1 MTAVTLN
8 VSGDIW
14 EASGPQL
21 RAALVPL
28 GFVVKDLGDG
38 DEFTLVHPA
47 AILEAYLN
55 RRGPKGIDFLVS
67 GFVEGRVDE
76 AHALLEQVGAA
87 LERSGLVYH
96 FELEDDAEP
105 EGLRV
110 IEHPTLT
117 AHRAGT
123 PASDEARLERLRSP
137 RPQTRVATLW
147 ALYAAPPASLPVMAA
162 VEALLDDA
170 TPTILSLPIRIGEV
184 RHLAAEVLAALRA
197 QFPER
202 RHDVVVLDP
211 GYATLSPAELGPLAR
226 AAGCDTATL
235 DPPAQYAWLREHGKL
250 ERRRL
255 EFHPL
260 ASVE

>member
-1 MTAVTLN
+1 MATPSSS
-8 VSGDIW
+8 VSGDLW
-14 EASGPQL
+14 HASGAQL

-28 GFVVKDLGDG
+28 GFVVKDQGDG
-38 DEFTLVHPA
+38 DEFQLVHPDA
-47 AILEAYLN
+47 VLEAYSS
-55 RRGPKGIDFLVS
+55 RRGPKGIDFQVS
-67 GFVEGRVDE
+67 GFVDGSRD
-76 AHALLEQVGAA
+76 AARALLERVAAA

-105 EGLRV
+105 EGIRV

-123 PASDEARLERLRSP
+123 PVSDEGRLERLRSP
-137 RPQTRVATLW
+137 RPQTRVATLR
-147 ALYAAPPASLPVMAA
+147 ALYAAPPESLPVMAA

-170 TPTILSLPIRIGEV
+170 TPTIVSLPIRIGEV
-184 RHLAAEVLAALRA
+184 RHLAAEVLAAIRA

-211 GYATLSPAELGPLAR
+211 GYATLSPVELGALAR

-235 DPPAQYAWLREHGKL
+235 DPPAQYAWLREHGRL
-250 ERRRL
+250 ERKRL

-260 ASVE
+260 AHVE